1 MIRVRRANN
10 GMKLFVPSRIAMAE
24 GTQPMP
30 EKKPSMLEFER
41 RLNAIIHIPTGA
53 TWTTRPGSTE
63 IRSFKPSKLGVVLA
77 DGSVYSEGAV
87 QDLARLLIP
96 QLVRPDVEETP
107 RPKRGRP
114 LNMRTRAGR
123 TV

>member
-10 GMKLFVPSRIAMAE
+10 GMKLFVPSRIAIAE

-41 RLNAIIHIPTGA
+41 RLNAIIHLPTGA

-63 IRSFKPSKLGVVLA
+63 IRSFKEYATPCWEDGLIVLRPMRSNECDA
-77 DGSVYSEGAV
+77 GSWSDAAEGA
-87 QDLARLLIP
+87 
-96 QLVRPDVEETP
+96 
-107 RPKRGRP
+107 
-114 LNMRTRAGR
+114 
-123 TV
+123 